1 MPYFLDNN
9 VLIGYIFETDNWNS
23 KSLEVMGCHIEKI
36 SSDTVKAE
44 CSDIY
49 QKNIGKIK
57 KEILRSIGE
66 INKSKSIQLVDL
78 QLFTKTFY
86 SKDVILSFI
95 NSNQNTD
102 KSKIINGLRTL
113 LRDTESRCLVNFNS
127 IDKLITFHKRD
138 KPYKEIYNIFEID
151 GLTRIDL
158 VDVEIILDA
167 HHIGLQ
173 VAELFFVTGDYMH
186 IIPRRDLIKK
196 NTSIKDVI
204 GLGDFHKADVV
215 RARGE

>member
-23 KSLEVMGCHIEKI
+23 KSLEVMGCHIPKI
-36 SSDTVKAE
+36 SSNTVKTE

-66 INKSKSIQLVDL
+66 INKSKSIKVDDL
-78 QLFTKTFY
+78 QSFTNTFY

-95 NSNQNTD
+95 KSNLNND

-113 LRDTESRCLVNFNS
+113 LRDTESRCLVNFN
-127 IDKLITFHKRD
+127 IH
-138 KPYKEIYNIFEID
+138 
-151 GLTRIDL
+151 
-158 VDVEIILDA
+158 
-167 HHIGLQ
+167 
-173 VAELFFVTGDYMH
+173 
-186 IIPRRDLIKK
+186 
-196 NTSIKDVI
+196 
-204 GLGDFHKADVV
+204 
-215 RARGE
+215 

>member
-1 MPYFLDNN
+1 MPFFLDNN

-23 KSLEVMGCHIEKI
+23 KSMEVMGCHVPKI

-57 KEILRSIGE
+57 REILKSIGE
-66 INKSKSIQLVDL
+66 INKSKSVNVDNL
-78 QLFTKTFY
+78 QSFSNTFY
-86 SKDVILSFI
+86 SKDVILSFL
-95 NSNQNTD
+95 NSNPNSD
-102 KSKIINGLRTL
+102 KNKIINGLRTL
-113 LRDTESRCLVNFNS
+113 LRDTESRCLVNFNT
-127 IDKLITFHKRD
+127 IEKLITFYKRD
-138 KPYKEIYNIFEID
+138 KPYKDIYNIFELD

-173 VAELFFVTGDYMH
+173 VGELFFITGDYLH
-186 IIPRRDLIKK
+186 IIPRRDIIKK
-196 NTSIKDVI
+196 NTSLKDVI
-204 GLGDFHKADVV
+204 GLGEFQA
-215 RARGE
+215 ESS

>member
-1 MPYFLDNN
+1 LPYFLDNN

-23 KSLEVMGCHIEKI
+23 KSLEVMGCHIPKI

-66 INKSKSIQLVDL
+66 INKSKPIKIVDL
-78 QLFTKTFY
+78 QLFTNTFY
-86 SKDVILSFI
+86 SKDVILSFL
-95 NSNQNTD
+95 NSNLNND

-127 IDKLITFHKRD
+127 IDKLITFYKRD
-138 KPYKEIYNIFEID
+138 KPYKDIYNIFEID

-173 VAELFFVTGDYMH
+173 VAELLFITGDYMH
-186 IIPRRDLIKK
+186 IIPRRDIIKK
-196 NTSIKDVI
+196 NTSLKDVI
-204 GLGDFHKADVV
+204 GLGEFQS
-215 RARGE
+215 

>member
-23 KSLEVMGCHIEKI
+23 KSMEVMGCHVPKI

-57 KEILRSIGE
+57 KEILKSIGE
-66 INKSKSIQLVDL
+66 INKSKSVNVDGL
-78 QLFTKTFY
+78 QSFTNTFY
-86 SKDVILSFI
+86 SKDVILSCL
-95 NSNQNTD
+95 NSNLNND

-113 LRDTESRCLVNFNS
+113 LRDTESRCLINFNS
-127 IDKLITFHKRD
+127 IDKLITFYKRD
-138 KPYKEIYNIFEID
+138 KPYKDIYNIFEVD
-151 GLTRIDL
+151 GLTQIDL

-173 VAELFFVTGDYMH
+173 IGELFFITGDYLH
-186 IIPRRDLIKK
+186 IIPGTDIIKK

-204 GLGDFHKADVV
+204 GLGEFRK
-215 RARGE
+215 ESS

>member
-1 MPYFLDNN
+1 LPYFLDNN

-23 KSLEVMGCHIEKI
+23 KSLEVMGCPIEKI

-44 CSDIY
+44 CSGIY

-66 INKSKSIQLVDL
+66 INKSKSIKVVDL
-78 QLFTKTFY
+78 ELFTNTFY
-86 SKDVILSFI
+86 SKDVILSCI
-95 NSNQNTD
+95 NSNLNTD

-113 LRDTESRCLVNFNS
+113 LRDAESRCLVNFNS
-127 IDKLITFHKRD
+127 IDKLITFYNRD

-158 VDVEIILDA
+158 VDVEIILDV

-173 VAELFFVTGDYMH
+173 VADLFFITGDYMH

-204 GLGDFHKADVV
+204 GLGGFSCPILKDN
-215 RARGE
+215 

>member
-23 KSLEVMGCHIEKI
+23 KSLEVMGCRIPKI
-36 SSDTVKAE
+36 SSDTVKSE

-49 QKNIGKIK
+49 QKNIGIIK

-66 INKSKSIQLVDL
+66 INKSNSIKIVDL
-78 QLFTKTFY
+78 QSFTNTFY
-86 SKDVILSFI
+86 SKDVILSLI
-95 NSNQNTD
+95 NSNLNTD
-102 KSKIINGLRTL
+102 KNKIINGLRTL

-127 IDKLITFHKRD
+127 IDKLITFYKRD
-138 KPYKEIYNIFEID
+138 NPYKDIYNLFEID
-151 GLTRIDL
+151 GLARIDL

-173 VAELFFVTGDYMH
+173 VGELFFITGDYLH
-186 IIPRRDLIKK
+186 IIPRREIIKK

-204 GLGDFHKADVV
+204 GLGEFQA
-215 RARGE
+215 ESS

>member
-23 KSLEVMGCHIEKI
+23 KSLEVMGCHIPKI

-57 KEILRSIGE
+57 REILRSIGE
-66 INKSKSIQLVDL
+66 INKSKSIKLADMQS
-78 QLFTKTFY
+78 FTNTFY

-95 NSNQNTD
+95 NSNLNTD

-113 LRDTESRCLVNFNS
+113 FRDAESRCLVNFNS
-127 IDKLITFHKRD
+127 IDKLIIFYKRD
-138 KPYKEIYNIFEID
+138 KPYNDIYNIFKID

-173 VAELFFVTGDYMH
+173 VADLFFITGDYVH
-186 IIPRRDLIKK
+186 IIPRRDIIIK
-196 NTSIKDVI
+196 NTSLKDVI
-204 GLGDFHKADVV
+204 GLGEFHVQY
-215 RARGE
+215 